1 MAPPPARSLGDVVR
15 ELKGILRLRKK
26 LAQSPQQQHL
36 FESSW
41 LDGLLRANFAKLEDS
56 DTIETSADGLEIL
69 AKMLDIH
76 QDLSERGFMDLVNQ
90 LTAAIIRQKSCLASQ
105 GSNAEGQS
113 KDGKKEVKEP
123 VMSGAMPTPSFKNS
137 TDLHP

>member
-105 GSNAEGQS
+105 GSNAEVS
-113 KDGKKEVKEP
+113 VP
-123 VMSGAMPTPSFKNS
+123 PCAWSGS
-137 TDLHP
+137 LRG